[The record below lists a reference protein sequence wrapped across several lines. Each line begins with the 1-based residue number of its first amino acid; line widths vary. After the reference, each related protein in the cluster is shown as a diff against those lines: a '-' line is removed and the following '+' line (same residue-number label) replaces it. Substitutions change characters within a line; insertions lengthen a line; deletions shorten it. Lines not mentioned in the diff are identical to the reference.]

1 MKMKELRD
9 KLTQSGYDIS
19 ERMIK
24 YYIELGILPQ
34 PEYTFSNQ
42 ANYDKIHL
50 LRLKRIGYMKQNGK
64 SFPEIKR
71 LLFNEQKEKKKIA
84 ERRGISYEEFS
95 YSFMAYAMEELDYLT
110 TELRIQSIP
119 ATYTKEELIEE
130 SECNKLVFELALDT
144 GVLKDKES
152 YNQCELLILIC
163 VRNLIECKIGSNEG
177 GGLVEKIG
185 DISKIN
191 SISSQFAS
199 FYARD
204 RDMRWIYSQLSNWL
218 IEDKLQKQ
226 DDTVLGEM
234 Q

>member
-9 KLTQSGYDIS
+9 LLTQSGYDIS

-34 PEYTFSNQ
+34 PEYTYSNQ
-42 ANYDKIHL
+42 ANYDRIHL

-71 LLFNEQKEKKKIA
+71 LLLNEQKDKKRIA
-84 ERRGISYEEFS
+84 ERRGMSYEEFS

-110 TELRIQSIP
+110 AELKIQSLP
-119 ATYTKEELIEE
+119 ASYGKDELLEQ
-130 SECNKLVFELALDT
+130 SECNKLVYELALDT
-144 GVLKDKES
+144 GVLKDKET
-152 YNQCELLILIC
+152 YNNCELLILIC
-163 VRNLIECKIGSNEG
+163 VRNLIECKIGSGEG

-199 FYARD
+199 FYSRD
-204 RDMRWIYSQLSNWL
+204 RDMKWIYSQLSNWL

-226 DDTVLGEM
+226 DEAELKEV
-234 Q
+234 

>member
-9 KLTQSGYDIS
+9 RLTQSGYDIS

-42 ANYDKIHL
+42 ANYDRIHL

-71 LLFNEQKEKKKIA
+71 LLLNEQKDKKKIA
-84 ERRGISYEEFS
+84 ERKGISFEEFS

-110 TELRIQSIP
+110 TELKIQHHPSQ
-119 ATYTKEELIEE
+119 YTKDELLEE

-144 GVLKDKES
+144 GVLKDKEY
-152 YNQCELLILIC
+152 YNTNELLILIC
-163 VRNLIECKIGSNEG
+163 VRNLIECKIGTNES
-177 GGLVEKIG
+177 GGLVEKIS

-199 FYARD
+199 FFARD
-204 RDMRWIYSQLSNWL
+204 KDMRWIYSQLSNWL
-218 IEDKLQKQ
+218 IEDKLQKM
-226 DDTVLGEM
+226 DESLPGEI
-234 Q
+234 

>member
-1 MKMKELRD
+1 MKELRD

-50 LRLKRIGYMKQNGK
+50 LRLKRIGYMKQDGK

-71 LLFNEQKEKKKIA
+71 LLLNEQKDKKKIA
-84 ERRGISYEEFS
+84 ERRGMSYEEFS

-110 TELRIQSIP
+110 TELKVQADDTLYS
-119 ATYTKEELIEE
+119 KDELLEK

-144 GVLKDKES
+144 GVLKDKDK
-152 YNQCELLILIC
+152 YNANELLILIC
-163 VRNLIECKIGSNEG
+163 VRNLIECKIGTGES
-177 GGLVEKIG
+177 GGLVEKIS

-204 RDMRWIYSQLSNWL
+204 KDMRWIYSQLSNWL
-218 IEDKLQKQ
+218 VEDKLRKM
-226 DDTVLGEM
+226 DETIPEVI
-234 Q
+234 

>member
-34 PEYTFSNQ
+34 PEYTSSNQ
-42 ANYDKIHL
+42 ANYDRIHL
-50 LRLKRIGYMKQNGK
+50 LRLKRIGYMKLNGK

-71 LLFNEQKEKKKIA
+71 LLLNEQKDKKKIA
-84 ERRGISYEEFS
+84 ERRDMTYEEFS

-110 TELRIQSIP
+110 TELKIQLIP
-119 ATYTKEELIEE
+119 ANYTKDALLVA
-130 SECNKLVFELALDT
+130 SECNKLVYELALDT

-152 YNQCELLILIC
+152 YNNCELLILIC

-204 RDMRWIYSQLSNWL
+204 KDMRWIYSQLSNWL

-226 DDTVLGEM
+226 DEAVMGEV
-234 Q
+234 